1 MNGYPDN
8 SCNYNRLLPTKV
20 LPPCETP
27 KMEWMELAVIKYFHP
42 NISYR
47 EGSNMEPYDPKLN
60 TLTIWQRFHKS
71 LWWKVTNSIPL

>member
-1 MNGYPDN
+1 MVTRITIAILMDCYQRRF
-8 SCNYNRLLPTKV
+8 YLR
-20 LPPCETP
+20 CETL
-27 KMEWMELAVIKYFHP
+27 KMEVMELAVIKYFHP

-60 TLTIWQRFHKS
+60 TSTIWQRFHKS